1 MAVAV
6 GERYLEMFENS
17 YDGII
22 SKEELKTV
30 KQAIA
35 DLTLGKFLDNTKG
48 SMENSRTFGYLPF
61 DITLKDVM
69 QQARYLSETK
79 GMKWGI
85 SEGKKSSDKDLSV
98 KETELLTQHSLN
110 LHLILKSFLQCS
122 V

>member
-79 GMKWGI
+79 RYEMG
-85 SEGKKSSDKDLSV
+85 
-98 KETELLTQHSLN
+98 N
-110 LHLILKSFLQCS
+110 FRR
-122 V
+122 

>member
-35 DLTLGKFLDNTKG
+35 DLTLGKFLDNTKRLYG
-48 SMENSRTFGYLPF
+48 KFQNIR
-61 DITLKDVM
+61 
-69 QQARYLSETK
+69 LSA
-79 GMKWGI
+79 
-85 SEGKKSSDKDLSV
+85 
-98 KETELLTQHSLN
+98 
-110 LHLILKSFLQCS
+110 F
-122 V
+122 